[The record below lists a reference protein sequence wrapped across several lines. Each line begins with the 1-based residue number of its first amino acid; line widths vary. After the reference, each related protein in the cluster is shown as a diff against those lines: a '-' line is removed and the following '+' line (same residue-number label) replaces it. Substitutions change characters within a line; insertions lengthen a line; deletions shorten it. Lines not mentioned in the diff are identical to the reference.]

1 MEESD
6 RLKDIVRSRINDL
19 KVAELQRIEDEELE
33 KLHEV
38 NEKKQR
44 VSNFIQGVIPFVTE
58 HFSKSSDP
66 LTVFSELSRNFI
78 EFLHLNRQELGEYEE
93 FKIIDEVDYDNYHE
107 FFLEGDLSRLELG
120 NGDRI
125 LLDKILDEDL
135 RKIFFYDLEDDRATH
150 WEAGLTLGVWAFF
163 YGSKNASYGRREYH
177 RILITKL
184 DRGKLRKIGKYRGSD
199 LRIHRL
205 AGRFYITF
213 SESTSYDSPPP
224 HLHYHNP
231 KQERFATYL
240 IGEDELERIVNIY
253 IDLNDD
259 YEFELIVEFFSEHG
273 LFVERIN
280 SRYSDSRNNWIADY
294 RSLSLSIDAD
304 FEVQNNS

>member
-6 RLKDIVRSRINDL
+6 RLKDAVRSRINDL
-19 KVAELQRIEDEELE
+19 KVTEMQRIKDEELQDI
-33 KLHEV
+33 LTA
-38 NEKKQR
+38 NEKKER
-44 VSNFIQGVIPFVTE
+44 VSNFNQGVIPFVIE

-78 EFLHLNRQELGEYEE
+78 EFLRLNRQELGEYEE

-125 LLDKILDEDL
+125 LLDKILDENL
-135 RKIFFYDLEDDRATH
+135 RKDFFTDPDDGRATH

-163 YGSKNASYGRREYH
+163 YGFKNASYGRREYH

-199 LRIHRL
+199 LRVYRL
-205 AGRFYITF
+205 AGRFYVTF
-213 SESTSYDSPPP
+213 SELSKYDSPPP

-240 IGEDELERIVNIY
+240 IGEDELERIVNIF

-280 SRYSDSRNNWIADY
+280 SKYSDSRNNWIADY

>member
-6 RLKDIVRSRINDL
+6 RIKDIVRSRINDL

-66 LTVFSELSRNFI
+66 LTVFSEFSRNFF
-78 EFLHLNRQELGEYEE
+78 EFNHLNREELGEYEE
-93 FKIIDEVDYDNYHE
+93 FKIIDEVDYDDYHE
-107 FFLEGDLSRLELG
+107 FFLEGDLRRLELG
-120 NGDRI
+120 SGDRI

-135 RKIFFYDLEDDRATH
+135 RKIFVEDPDDDRAMR

-163 YGSKNASYGRREYH
+163 YGFNYVGRYDRKYH
-177 RILITKL
+177 HILVTKL
-184 DRGKLRKIGKYRGSD
+184 DRGKLRKIGKYGGSE

-213 SESTSYDSPPP
+213 SKLTNYYIPSTHDHS
-224 HLHYHNP
+224 P
-231 KQERFATYL
+231 KQKRFATYL
-240 IGEDELERIVNIY
+240 IGEDELERIVNIQ

-259 YEFELIVEFFSEHG
+259 YELELVVEFFSEHG

-294 RSLSLSIDAD
+294 RSLSLSIDAN

>member
-6 RLKDIVRSRINDL
+6 RLKDAVRSRINDL
-19 KVAELQRIEDEELE
+19 KVAEMQRIKDEELQDI
-33 KLHEV
+33 LTA
-38 NEKKQR
+38 NEKKVR
-44 VSNFIQGVIPFVTE
+44 VSNFNQGVIPFVTE

-66 LTVFSELSRNFI
+66 LTISSELSRNFI

-135 RKIFFYDLEDDRATH
+135 RKIFCTDPEDDRATH
-150 WEAGLTLGVWAFF
+150 WEAGLTLREWIFF
-163 YGSKNASYGRREYH
+163 YGYKNASYGRRKYH
-177 RILITKL
+177 RVLITKL
-184 DRGKLRKIGKYRGSD
+184 DRGKLRKIGKYGGSD
-199 LRIHRL
+199 LRIQRL

-213 SESTSYDSPPP
+213 SRLAKYDNPPP
-224 HLHYHNP
+224 GLHYHYP
-231 KQERFATYL
+231 QEKKFVTYL
-240 IGEDELERIVNIY
+240 IGEDALERIVEIN
-253 IDLNDD
+253 IDLSDD
-259 YEFELIVEFFSEHG
+259 YEFELVVEFFSEHG

-294 RSLSLSIDAD
+294 RSLSLSIDAN

>member
-6 RLKDIVRSRINDL
+6 RLKDAVRSRINDL
-19 KVAELQRIEDEELE
+19 KVAEMQRIKDEELQDT
-33 KLHEV
+33 LTA
-38 NEKKQR
+38 NEKKVR
-44 VSNFIQGVIPFVTE
+44 VSNFNQGVIPFVTE

-66 LTVFSELSRNFI
+66 LTISSELSRNFI
-78 EFLHLNRQELGEYEE
+78 EYLHLNRQELGEYEE

-135 RKIFFYDLEDDRATH
+135 RKIFFEDPEDDRATH
-150 WEAGLTLGVWAFF
+150 WEAGLTLREWIFF
-163 YGSKNASYGRREYH
+163 YGYKNASYGRKKYH
-177 RILITKL
+177 LVLITKL

-213 SESTSYDSPPP
+213 SQLPNYDNPSTHDHS
-224 HLHYHNP
+224 P
-231 KQERFATYL
+231 KQKRFATYL
-240 IGEDELERIVNIY
+240 IEEDELERIVNIQ

-259 YEFELIVEFFSEHG
+259 YEFELLREFFWEHG
-273 LFVERIN
+273 LFVEPLNSQHHDSWGNRI
-280 SRYSDSRNNWIADY
+280 IDY
-294 RSLSLSIDAD
+294 KSFSLSIDTNYSL
-304 FEVQNNS
+304 E

>member
-6 RLKDIVRSRINDL
+6 RLKDAVRSRINDL
-19 KVAELQRIEDEELE
+19 KVAEMQRIKDEELQDI
-33 KLHEV
+33 LIA
-38 NEKKQR
+38 NEKKDR
-44 VSNFIQGVIPFVTE
+44 VSNFNQGVIPFVIK

-66 LTVFSELSRNFI
+66 LTVFSELSQNFI
-78 EFLHLNRQELGEYEE
+78 EFPRLNRQELGEYEE

-135 RKIFFYDLEDDRATH
+135 RKIFSYDLDDDRATH

-163 YGSKNASYGRREYH
+163 YGSKKASYGRREYH

-184 DRGKLRKIGKYRGSD
+184 DRGKLRKIGKYIGSD

-213 SESTSYDSPPP
+213 SKSTSYDSPPP

-231 KQERFATYL
+231 KQEKYVTYL
-240 IGEDELERIVNIY
+240 IGKDGLERIADVK
-253 IDLNDD
+253 IDPLDD
-259 YEFELIVEFFSEHG
+259 YEFGEVIDYFWEHG
-273 LFVERIN
+273 LFVERM
-280 SRYSDSRNNWIADY
+280 DSAF
-294 RSLSLSIDAD
+294 SLSIDPNYTD
-304 FEVQNNS
+304 RNET